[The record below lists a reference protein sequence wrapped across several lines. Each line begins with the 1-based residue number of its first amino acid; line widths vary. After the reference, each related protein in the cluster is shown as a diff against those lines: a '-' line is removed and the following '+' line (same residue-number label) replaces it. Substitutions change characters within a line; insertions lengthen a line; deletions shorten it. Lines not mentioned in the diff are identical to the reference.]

1 MKVTKDQLR
10 QIIKEEVNKSL
21 QTEFL
26 GFGKKA
32 KRRKEISKILDKNVA
47 EAMMKIVNRMI
58 RRALGTKLKSHSL
71 GQARRQLDSAEK
83 EELRKI
89 QNRFDAVAPQHP
101 EDIDDMYPIVADALQ
116 KLAELDD
123 EAKEHIASAI
133 GGNSSQ
139 WDHANADSASRPNR
153 PSWLLKRLKDESEY
167 PGDNPIKAKKTIIK
181 LLVALKEIG
190 FDLDSHGIKALS
202 GDTAPDSKEVPT
214 GSIKD
219 YLEFYKKALG

>member
-1 MKVTKDQLR
+1 MKITKDQLR

-32 KRRKEISKILDKNVA
+32 KRKKEISKILDKNVA

-58 RRALGTKLKSHSL
+58 RRALGTKLKSHPL
-71 GQARRQLDSAEK
+71 EQARRQLDLREK
-83 EELRKI
+83 EELRKVR
-89 QNRFDAVAPQHP
+89 NRFNAVAPQYP

-116 KLAELDD
+116 KLAQLDD
-123 EAKEHIASAI
+123 EAKEHIASLF
-133 GGNSSQ
+133 GGSSQ
-139 WDHANADSASRPNR
+139 WDNANADSASRPNR

-214 GSIKD
+214 NSIKD